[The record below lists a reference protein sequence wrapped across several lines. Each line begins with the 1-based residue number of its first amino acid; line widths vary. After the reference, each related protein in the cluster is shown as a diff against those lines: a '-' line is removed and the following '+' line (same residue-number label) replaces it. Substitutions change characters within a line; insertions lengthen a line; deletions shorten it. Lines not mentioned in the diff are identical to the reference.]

1 MEYTWKLKSLKKT
14 NSGNLENVVI
24 QTYWELT
31 GTDEDGNSGTFN
43 GATPFKAPEG
53 ENFTAYED
61 LTEEMVLGWIKDQV
75 VGGYKDHVEE
85 KIQEQINQK
94 KNVVEEVKEEELPW
108 APPKSDTDE

>member
-14 NSGNLENVVI
+14 NSGSLQNVVV

-43 GATPFKAPEG
+43 GATPFSVPTG
-53 ENFTAYED
+53 ESFTAYED

-75 VGGYKDHVEE
+75 VGGYKDHVEQ
-85 KIQEQINQK
+85 KIQQQIDQN
-94 KNVVEEVKEEELPW
+94 KNVVQEVKDEELPW
-108 APPKSDTDE
+108 ATPKADTDK